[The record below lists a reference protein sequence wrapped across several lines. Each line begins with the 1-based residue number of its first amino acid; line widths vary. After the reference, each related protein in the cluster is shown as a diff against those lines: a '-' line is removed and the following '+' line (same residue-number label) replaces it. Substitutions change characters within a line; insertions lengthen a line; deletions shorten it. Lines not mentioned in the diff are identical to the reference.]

1 MIPTPRN
8 ETSVNRLTRAGGLAS
23 DIASSVIEHFLVSTT
38 YVDLIAIESNR
49 NFGRLITLPWFRV
62 APGAESSHAACGS
75 SSAIFTDPPF
85 EAGVSVGNGLLP
97 PAFREAELSYV
108 SRRLGIL
115 S

>member
-1 MIPTPRN
+1 MIPTPRD
-8 ETSVNRLTRAGGLAS
+8 ETSVSRLTRAGGLAS

-49 NFGRLITLPWFRV
+49 NFGRLIALPWFRRHRV
-62 APGAESSHAACGS
+62 RNFLMLQAAPP
-75 SSAIFTDPPF
+75 SAIFTNPPF

-108 SRRLGIL
+108 SRRLG
-115 S
+115 